1 MIKDPVGPLTIINTD
16 EEIELSKR
24 FRMPVIC
31 SSACP
36 SCKKVV
42 TLDMSEVSYLSYPR
56 TNRPEIIT
64 MFHECDNDIITEW
77 NYEVVVKV
85 TLEVIT
91 R

>member
-1 MIKDPVGPLTIINTD
+1 MIKDPIGPLTIIDTD

-42 TLDMSEVSYLSYPR
+42 TLDMSESSYLSYPR
-56 TNRPEIIT
+56 TNRPETIT
-64 MFHECDNDIITEW
+64 ISHECTASDLTEW
-77 NYEVVVKV
+77 KYEVVVKV
-85 TLEVIT
+85 TLEVVT